1 MVGIR
6 WELPANQVTNE
17 RYPEHFNWGA
27 KTFYPDEVGIVM
39 LLASSVKSP
48 AAIPFSASA
57 AVDSTG
63 AGTVY
68 YDIWRGGIKGSEVLL
83 NARTSTF
90 NVRRLIGAVSDALLS
105 WPVQLSAGE
114 LIITAALR

>member
-27 KTFYPDEVGIVM
+27 KTFYPDEVEIVM

-48 AAIPFSASA
+48 AATPFSASA
-57 AVDSTG
+57 PD
-63 AGTVY
+63 
-68 YDIWRGGIKGSEVLL
+68 RGRVGRSAFV
-83 NARTSTF
+83 ARAI
-90 NVRRLIGAVSDALLS
+90 VG
-105 WPVQLSAGE
+105 G
-114 LIITAALR
+114 